1 MPQTIPQIV
10 SPLPGELD
18 RVPVFHSNS
27 PELVLNSGILLSTF
41 PATAKKTQQ
50 AHLNYAVEGKFALF
64 FHHCTDSGKTA
75 KPQTLYL
82 GVLLGNS
89 SHRPITVSGLGG
101 ASYATKPDAPF
112 VVLDPVLANDDK
124 IYYAGPGDRVA
135 LDLLTDHD
143 DQGQESK
150 DYNGSK
156 QNIVLQ
162 AGETRLFKSFDLPKG
177 FVLTPLNGRTGQF
190 YFDADGPVHLAVVAA
205 FAEPGLFFS
214 ERPPEAQHFIDILSE
229 GSLVT
234 PRDKT
239 PTIPGATG
247 DLIYGRVAGVAAGAS
262 WNGTVANNDA
272 ESFDIKVGQTFSFP
286 LCTVIGGTLGTDQIQ
301 SASILCRYDDTAY
314 QSHGN
319 FGVIYNLNLP
329 VRNADSVPVIIELAF
344 QSPLKTS
351 NSSVSLKF
359 AGQSEKTVFRGT
371 VKFEWTDSEQISQTK
386 LFHLV
391 QYQGMV
397 GPPLLKL
404 AIEPGLI
411 QSVNFSFIYPADC
424 TPPHILTV
432 SAKAN

>member
-1 MPQTIPQIV
+1 MPQAIPQIV
-10 SPLPGELD
+10 SRLPGELD

-41 PATAKKTQQ
+41 PATAKKSAP

-64 FHHCTDSGKTA
+64 LHHSTDSGKTV

-82 GVLLGNS
+82 GVLLGNGS
-89 SHRPITVSGLGG
+89 NQPITVSILGG

-124 IYYAGPGDRVA
+124 IHYAGPGDRVA
-135 LDLLTDHD
+135 LTMLTDQD
-143 DQGQESK
+143 DQESK
-150 DYNGSK
+150 R
-156 QNIVLQ
+156 NIVMQ
-162 AGETRLFKSFDLPKG
+162 AGEVRLFKSFDLPKG
-177 FVLTPLNGRTGQF
+177 FILTPLNGRTGLF
-190 YFDADGPVHLAVVAA
+190 YFNADGPVHLAVVSA

-214 ERPPEAQHFIDILSE
+214 ERPPEAQHFSDILTE

-239 PTIPGATG
+239 PTVPGAGG

-262 WNGTVANNDA
+262 WNGTIANNDA
-272 ESFDIKVGQTFSFP
+272 GSFDINVGQTFSFP
-286 LCTVIGGTLGTDQIQ
+286 LSTVTGGTLGTDQIQ
-301 SASILCRYDDTAY
+301 SAPLLCRYDDTAY

-319 FGVIYNLNLP
+319 FGVFYKLKLP
-329 VRNADSVPVIIELAF
+329 LRNADSVPTIIELAF
-344 QSPLKTS
+344 QSPLKNS

-359 AGQSEKTVFRGT
+359 ASQSEKTVFRGT
-371 VKFEWTDSEQISQTK
+371 VKFEWTDSEQVSQTR

-397 GPPLLKL
+397 GPPLLEL
-404 AIEPGLI
+404 AIAPGRL
-411 QSVNFSFIYPADC
+411 QLVDFSIIYPADC
-424 TPPHILTV
+424 TPPHVLTV